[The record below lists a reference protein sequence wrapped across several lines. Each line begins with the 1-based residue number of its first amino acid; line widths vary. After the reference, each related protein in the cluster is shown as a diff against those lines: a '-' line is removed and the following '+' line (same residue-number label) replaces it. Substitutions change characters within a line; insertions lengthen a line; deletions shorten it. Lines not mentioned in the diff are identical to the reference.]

1 MPYTVKQLADMA
13 GVSVRTLHHYDEIG
27 LLKPTRYGENG
38 YRYYDRNA
46 LLRLQQI
53 FFKQLGFSLREIRD
67 IIDKPDF
74 DVLKALEAHRQ
85 LLVSKI
91 EGLRQML
98 VTIDRTIRHMK
109 GELEMDERE
118 FFTGLEDERI
128 GGTIIRTFR
137 TRSPACTGG

>member
-1 MPYTVKQLADMA
+1 
-13 GVSVRTLHHYDEIG
+13 
-27 LLKPTRYGENG
+27 
-38 YRYYDRNA
+38 
-46 LLRLQQI
+46 
-53 FFKQLGFSLREIRD
+53 
-67 IIDKPDF
+67 
-74 DVLKALEAHRQ
+74 
-85 LLVSKI
+85 
-91 EGLRQML
+91 ML